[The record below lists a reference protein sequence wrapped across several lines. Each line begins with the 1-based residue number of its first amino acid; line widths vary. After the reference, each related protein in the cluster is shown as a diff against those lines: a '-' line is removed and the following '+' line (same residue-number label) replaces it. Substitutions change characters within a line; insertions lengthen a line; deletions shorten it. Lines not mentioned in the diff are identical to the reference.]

1 MFQFASIAS
10 VSYILLKSDRDD
22 CFPCYRDIRYFCMY
36 FQLPFVFI
44 AFSSS
49 SAVIVGPVLQYYVF
63 LSILQSLNNSS
74 IILSSQIVT
83 MTYHS
88 QSARLFISVDLALTI
103 FIFFPLN
110 FWVCEIK
117 SRSKL
122 LYYSFSPVS
131 VPYVDR
137 SP

>member
-1 MFQFASIAS
+1 
-10 VSYILLKSDRDD
+10 
-22 CFPCYRDIRYFCMY
+22 MY

-137 SP
+137 SPQTQDFVIHPFQFLVLGYRAIVGIVSFTIFLN